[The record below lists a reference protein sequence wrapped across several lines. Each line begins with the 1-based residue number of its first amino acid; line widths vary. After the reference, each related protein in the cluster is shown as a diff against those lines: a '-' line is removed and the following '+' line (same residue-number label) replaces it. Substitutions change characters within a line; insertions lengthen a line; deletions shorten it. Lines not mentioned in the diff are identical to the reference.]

1 MAQNSQDL
9 LQKQKE
15 KKRAVIEH
23 VFSPKAN
30 ESERLDESDLH
41 NSNRPITFDDY
52 PGQDRAKNNLKVY
65 VEAAHLRKQPLDH
78 VLLHGP
84 PGLGK
89 TTLARIIAKELD
101 VQFIQTSGPSIE
113 KPGDL
118 AGVLS
123 GVERGGVLFI
133 DEIHRLST
141 VVEEV
146 LYSAMEDFAIDIIVG
161 QGAMARS
168 VRMPIEPFTLIG
180 ATTRVSL
187 LTRPLLGRF
196 GIQERLEFYEDA
208 SLVEIISRTA
218 KLECVPLAGGAA
230 QCLAQRSRGT
240 PRTANRLFRRVR
252 DFSLVSGAGEVGAQ
266 CVNSA
271 LTSMDI
277 DPLGLEP
284 IDRLILTT
292 IYERYNG
299 GPVGVETL
307 SHTIGEDKSTIED
320 VYEPFL
326 VYKGFLQRGPRGR
339 EITARGIDHV
349 TATK

>member
-1 MAQNSQDL
+1 MAQTSKDL
-9 LQKQKE
+9 LQKQKL

-23 VFSPKAN
+23 VLSPQAN
-30 ESERLDESDLH
+30 ESERVEESDVH
-41 NSNRPITFDDY
+41 NSNRPTTFDDY

-123 GVERGGVLFI
+123 GLERGGVLFI
-133 DEIHRLST
+133 DEIHRLSN

-208 SLVEIISRTA
+208 SLVKIISRTA
-218 KLECVPLAGGAA
+218 KLENVPLASGAA

-252 DFSLVSGAGEVGAQ
+252 DFSLVSGASEIGAH
-266 CVNSA
+266 CVNNA

-292 IYERYNG
+292 IHERYSG

-339 EITARGIDHV
+339 EITVRGIDHV
-349 TATK
+349 MATR